1 MFFFNTLLR
10 MLPWF
15 ATMQIILQS
24 AGWMMLKIDQ
34 IVMGEPPELTPTQ
47 RKVLD
52 FILKRPDQAVFLTA
66 TDLARNLNVSDTS
79 IVRLAQAL
87 GYAGYPHL
95 KRRLKEYVQ
104 PKITTVDRLV
114 ETVQRVESVSDVL
127 ADVLSKDLNNLKI
140 TLEETDP
147 EIFTRFVEEM
157 DLARRIFIIAL
168 RSTHC
173 LGMFMTSAL
182 RFLGREVIPL
192 MPGTGEM
199 WDQLRDLGP
208 EDVLIGFAFPRYTKV
223 TVEVMEYARDQH
235 ATVLAVTDGELS
247 PLNRSARYS
256 LTVPY
261 GIESYIESFT
271 AALSLV
277 NALVTALAFASG
289 RDNVR
294 TLQEMENVWERE
306 GVYWKD

>member
-1 MFFFNTLLR
+1 
-10 MLPWF
+10 
-15 ATMQIILQS
+15 
-24 AGWMMLKIDQ
+24 MLKIDQ
-34 IVMGEPPELTPTQ
+34 IVRGKPPELTPTQ

-52 FILKRPDQAVFLTA
+52 YILKQPEHAVFLTA
-66 TDLARNLNVSDTS
+66 TDLAHNLNVSDTS

-95 KRRLKEYVQ
+95 KRRLREYVQ
-104 PKITTVDRLV
+104 PKITTVDRLG
-114 ETVQRVESVSDVL
+114 ETVRRVESMGDVL
-127 ADVLSKDLNNLKI
+127 GDVLSKDLNNLKI
-140 TLEETDP
+140 TLEETSS
-147 EIFTRFVEEM
+147 ETFTNFVEEL
-157 DLARRIFIIAL
+157 DAAQRIFIIAL

-182 RFLGREVIPL
+182 RFLGREVIL
-192 MPGTGEM
+192 LVPGIGEM

-208 EDVLIGFAFPRYTKV
+208 EDVLVGFAFPRYTKV
-223 TVEVMEYARDQH
+223 TVEIMDYARDQE
-235 ATVLAVTDGELS
+235 ARVLAVTDGELS
-247 PLNRSARYS
+247 PLNRSAHYS

-277 NALVTALAFASG
+277 NALVTALAFKSG
-289 RDNVR
+289 NENIQ
-294 TLQEMENVWERE
+294 TLREMESVWERE

>member
-1 MFFFNTLLR
+1 
-10 MLPWF
+10 
-15 ATMQIILQS
+15 
-24 AGWMMLKIDQ
+24 MLKIDQ
-34 IVMGEPPELTPTQ
+34 IVRGRPPALTPTQ

-52 FILKRPDQAVFLTA
+52 YILKQPEHAVFLTA
-66 TDLARNLNVSDTS
+66 TDLAHNLNVSDTS

-95 KRRLKEYVQ
+95 KRRLREYVQ
-104 PKITTVDRLV
+104 PKITTVDRLG
-114 ETVQRVESVSDVL
+114 ETVRRVESMGDVL
-127 ADVLSKDLNNLKI
+127 GDVLSKDLNNLKI
-140 TLEETDP
+140 TLEETSS
-147 EIFTRFVEEM
+147 ETFTNFVEEL
-157 DLARRIFIIAL
+157 DAAQRIFIIAL

-182 RFLGREVIPL
+182 RFLGREVIL
-192 MPGTGEM
+192 LVPGIGEM

-208 EDVLIGFAFPRYTKV
+208 GDVLVGFAFPRYTKV
-223 TVEVMEYARDQH
+223 TVEIMDYARDQE
-235 ATVLAVTDGELS
+235 ARVLAVTDGELS
-247 PLNRSARYS
+247 PLNRSAHYS

-277 NALVTALAFASG
+277 NALVTALAFKSG
-289 RDNVR
+289 NENIQ
-294 TLQEMENVWERE
+294 TLREMESVWERE

>member
-1 MFFFNTLLR
+1 M
-10 MLPWF
+10 
-15 ATMQIILQS
+15 
-24 AGWMMLKIDQ
+24 KIDQ
-34 IVMGEPPELTPTQ
+34 IVRGRPPALTPTQ

-52 FILKRPDQAVFLTA
+52 YILKQPEHAVFLTA
-66 TDLARNLNVSDTS
+66 TDLAHNLNVSDTS

-95 KRRLKEYVQ
+95 KRRLREYVQ
-104 PKITTVDRLV
+104 PKITTVDRLG
-114 ETVQRVESVSDVL
+114 ETVRRVESMGDVL
-127 ADVLSKDLNNLKI
+127 GDVLSKDLNNLKI
-140 TLEETDP
+140 TLEETSS
-147 EIFTRFVEEM
+147 ETFTNFVEEL
-157 DLARRIFIIAL
+157 DAAQRIFIIAL

-182 RFLGREVIPL
+182 RFLGREVIL
-192 MPGTGEM
+192 LVPGIGEM

-208 EDVLIGFAFPRYTKV
+208 GDVLVGFAFPRYTKV
-223 TVEVMEYARDQH
+223 TVEIMDYARDQE
-235 ATVLAVTDGELS
+235 ARVLAVTDGELS
-247 PLNRSARYS
+247 PLNRSAHYS

-277 NALVTALAFASG
+277 NALVTALAFKSG
-289 RDNVR
+289 NENIQ
-294 TLQEMENVWERE
+294 TLREMESVWERE

>member
-1 MFFFNTLLR
+1 M
-10 MLPWF
+10 
-15 ATMQIILQS
+15 
-24 AGWMMLKIDQ
+24 KIDQ
-34 IVMGEPPELTPTQ
+34 IVRGKPPELTPTQ

-52 FILKRPDQAVFLTA
+52 YILKQPEHAVFLTA
-66 TDLARNLNVSDTS
+66 TDLAHNLNVSDTS

-95 KRRLKEYVQ
+95 KRRLREYVQ
-104 PKITTVDRLV
+104 PKITTVDRLG
-114 ETVQRVESVSDVL
+114 ETVRRVESMGDVL
-127 ADVLSKDLNNLKI
+127 GDVLSKDLNNLKI
-140 TLEETDP
+140 TLEETSS
-147 EIFTRFVEEM
+147 ETFTNFVEEL
-157 DLARRIFIIAL
+157 DAAQRIFIIAL

-182 RFLGREVIPL
+182 RFLGREVIL
-192 MPGTGEM
+192 LVPGIGEM

-208 EDVLIGFAFPRYTKV
+208 EDVLVGFAFPRYTKV
-223 TVEVMEYARDQH
+223 TVEIMDYARDQE
-235 ATVLAVTDGELS
+235 ARVLAVTDGELS
-247 PLNRSARYS
+247 PLNRSAHYS

-277 NALVTALAFASG
+277 NALVTALAFKSG
-289 RDNVR
+289 NENIQ
-294 TLQEMENVWERE
+294 TLREMESVWERE

>member
-1 MFFFNTLLR
+1 M
-10 MLPWF
+10 
-15 ATMQIILQS
+15 
-24 AGWMMLKIDQ
+24 KIDQ
-34 IVMGEPPELTPTQ
+34 IVRGRPPALTPTQ

-52 FILKRPDQAVFLTA
+52 YILKQPEHAVFLTA
-66 TDLARNLNVSDTS
+66 TDLAHNLNVSDTS

-95 KRRLKEYVQ
+95 KRRLREYVQ
-104 PKITTVDRLV
+104 PKITTVDRLG
-114 ETVQRVESVSDVL
+114 ETVRRVESMGDVL
-127 ADVLSKDLNNLKI
+127 GDVLSKDLNNLKI
-140 TLEETDP
+140 TLEETSS
-147 EIFTRFVEEM
+147 ETFTNFVEEL
-157 DLARRIFIIAL
+157 DAAQRIFIIAL

-182 RFLGREVIPL
+182 RFLGREVIL
-192 MPGTGEM
+192 LVPGIGEM

-208 EDVLIGFAFPRYTKV
+208 EDVLVGFAFPRYTKV
-223 TVEVMEYARDQH
+223 TVEIMDYARDQE
-235 ATVLAVTDGELS
+235 ARVLAVTDGELS
-247 PLNRSARYS
+247 PLNRSAHYS

-277 NALVTALAFASG
+277 NALVTALAFKSG
-289 RDNVR
+289 NENIQ
-294 TLQEMENVWERE
+294 TLREMESVWERE

>member
-1 MFFFNTLLR
+1 M
-10 MLPWF
+10 
-15 ATMQIILQS
+15 
-24 AGWMMLKIDQ
+24 KIDQ
-34 IVMGEPPELTPTQ
+34 IVKGRPPELTPTQ

-52 FILKRPDQAVFLTA
+52 YILKQPEHAVFLTA
-66 TDLARNLNVSDTS
+66 TDLAQNLNVSDTS

-95 KRRLKEYVQ
+95 KRRLREYVQ
-104 PKITTVDRLV
+104 TKITTVDRLG
-114 ETVQRVESVSDVL
+114 ETVRRVESVGDVLTDVL
-127 ADVLSKDLNNLKI
+127 AKDLNNLKI

-157 DLARRIFIIAL
+157 DSARRIFIIAL

-182 RFLGREVIPL
+182 RFLGRDVVPL

-199 WDQLRDLGP
+199 WDQLRDLGS

-223 TVEVMEYARDQH
+223 TVQVMDYARERD
-235 ATVLAVTDGELS
+235 ARVLAVTDGELS
-247 PLNRSARYS
+247 PLNRSAHFS

-261 GIESYIESFT
+261 VIDSYIESFT
-271 AALSLV
+271 SALSLV
-277 NALVTALAFASG
+277 NALVTALAFQS
-289 RDNVR
+289 RTD
-294 TLQEMENVWERE
+294 TLQTLSEMESVWERE
-306 GVYWKD
+306 DVYWKD

>member
-1 MFFFNTLLR
+1 M
-10 MLPWF
+10 
-15 ATMQIILQS
+15 
-24 AGWMMLKIDQ
+24 KIDQ
-34 IVMGEPPELTPTQ
+34 IARGRPPELTPTQ

-52 FILKRPDQAVFLTA
+52 FILKQPEQAVFLTA
-66 TDLARNLNVSDTS
+66 TDLAQDLNVSDTS

-95 KRRLKEYVQ
+95 KRRLREYVQ
-104 PKITTVDRLV
+104 PKITTVDRLG
-114 ETVQRVESVSDVL
+114 ETMRRVESVGDVL
-127 ADVLSKDLNNLKI
+127 ADVLSRDMNNLKV

-157 DLARRIFIIAL
+157 DSAQRIFIIAL

-192 MPGTGEM
+192 IPGTGEM
-199 WDQLRDLGP
+199 WDQLRDLGS

-223 TVEVMEYARDQH
+223 TVQVMDYARDQD
-235 ATVLAVTDGELS
+235 ARVLAVTDGELS
-247 PLNRSARYS
+247 PLNRSAHFS
-256 LTVPY
+256 LSVPY

-271 AALSLV
+271 SALSLV
-277 NALVTALAFASG
+277 NALVTALAFQSRA
-289 RDNVR
+289 D
-294 TLQEMENVWERE
+294 TLQILSEMESVWERE
-306 GVYWKD
+306 EVYWKD

>member
-1 MFFFNTLLR
+1 M
-10 MLPWF
+10 
-15 ATMQIILQS
+15 
-24 AGWMMLKIDQ
+24 KIDQ
-34 IVMGEPPELTPTQ
+34 IARGRPPELTPTQ

-52 FILKRPDQAVFLTA
+52 FILKQPEQAVFLTA
-66 TDLARNLNVSDTS
+66 TDLAQDLNVSDTS

-95 KRRLKEYVQ
+95 KRRLREYVQ
-104 PKITTVDRLV
+104 PKITTVDRLG
-114 ETVQRVESVSDVL
+114 ETVRRVESVGDVL
-127 ADVLSKDLNNLKI
+127 ADVLSRDMNNLKV
-140 TLEETDP
+140 TLEETDL

-157 DLARRIFIIAL
+157 DSAQRIFIIAL

-192 MPGTGEM
+192 IPGTGEM

-223 TVEVMEYARDQH
+223 TVQVMDYARDQD
-235 ATVLAVTDGELS
+235 ARVLAVTDGELS
-247 PLNRSARYS
+247 PLNRSAHFS
-256 LTVPY
+256 LSVPY

-271 AALSLV
+271 SALSLV
-277 NALVTALAFASG
+277 NALVTALAFQSRA
-289 RDNVR
+289 D
-294 TLQEMENVWERE
+294 TLQILSEMESVWERE
-306 GVYWKD
+306 EVYWKD

>member
-1 MFFFNTLLR
+1 
-10 MLPWF
+10 
-15 ATMQIILQS
+15 
-24 AGWMMLKIDQ
+24 MMLKIDQ
-34 IVMGEPPELTPTQ
+34 IVRGRPPELTPTQ

-52 FILKRPDQAVFLTA
+52 YILKQPEHAVFLTA
-66 TDLARNLNVSDTS
+66 TDLAQNLNVSDTS

-95 KRRLKEYVQ
+95 KRRLREYVQ
-104 PKITTVDRLV
+104 TKITTVDRLG
-114 ETVQRVESVSDVL
+114 ETVRRVESVGDVL

-140 TLEETDP
+140 TLEETDT
-147 EIFTRFVEEM
+147 EIFTKFVEEM
-157 DLARRIFIIAL
+157 DSARRIFIIAL

-223 TVEVMEYARDQH
+223 TVQVMNYARDRDVR
-235 ATVLAVTDGELS
+235 VLAVTDGELS
-247 PLNRSARYS
+247 PLNKAAHFC
-256 LTVPY
+256 LTIPY

-271 AALSLV
+271 SALSLV
-277 NALVTALAFASG
+277 NALVTALAFKSRA
-289 RDNVR
+289 D
-294 TLQEMENVWERE
+294 TLEILSEMESVWERE